1 MDIDR
6 NRDANQGRKSVILS
20 FPFFI
25 ATMSNIFVPLLK
37 GWGEVLKTS
46 GMCQVPR
53 QAEILLKEE
62 HNRLGDGF
70 SPILGSALRPLVLRS
85 VSKKL
90 SSQLF
95 CSSRLSILHSEYFYA
110 DHPILNWSY
119 NKYWKKYNLCPS
131 NSASSGRH
139 RLLRHSSIKH
149 LLRMWYAPGKGK
161 LSEVKIKTTAFAL
174 KEFTQSSHQFSSV
187 QLLSR
192 VWLFATP
199 WTAALQTSLSISNSW
214 SLFKLMSI
222 ESVDAIQPS
231 HPLLS
236 PSPPAFNLSQHQG
249 LFKWVSSLHQV
260 AKVLEFQLQRQSF
273 QWIFSADFF

>member
-1 MDIDR
+1 
-6 NRDANQGRKSVILS
+6 
-20 FPFFI
+20 
-25 ATMSNIFVPLLK
+25 
-37 GWGEVLKTS
+37 
-46 GMCQVPR
+46 MCQVPR

-90 SSQLF
+90 RSQLF
-95 CSSRLSILHSEYFYA
+95 CSSRLSILHSECFYA

-131 NSASSGRH
+131 NSESSGRH
-139 RLLRHSSIKH
+139 HLLRHSSIKH

-174 KEFTQSSHQFSSV
+174 KEFTQSSHQLSSV

-192 VWLFATP
+192 VSLQPHGLQHSRPPCPSATPGVYSNWCPLSRWCHPTISSSVVPFSSGLQSFPASGSFQMSQLFASGGQNIGVSASTSVLP
-199 WTAALQTSLSISNSW
+199 MNIQRWFLLGWTGWISLQSKG
-214 SLFKLMSI
+214 F
-222 ESVDAIQPS
+222 
-231 HPLLS
+231 
-236 PSPPAFNLSQHQG
+236 
-249 LFKWVSSLHQV
+249 SS
-260 AKVLEFQLQRQSF
+260 
-273 QWIFSADFF
+273 IFSNTTVQKHQFFDAQLFL